1 MSVSENYPE
10 EPPLLSFLDKI
21 YHLNIDPIKG
31 NVHMAL
37 LSDDWSPY
45 LTLAAV
51 FDSLD
56 LLLEEPDI

>member
-1 MSVSENYPE
+1 MP
-10 EPPLLSFLDKI
+10 
-21 YHLNIDPIKG
+21 
-31 NVHMAL
+31 L

-56 LLLEEPDI
+56 NILEEPDISYAASLSLKH